1 MFMVFRTDTELT
13 QGSDN
18 LAGTAAWAE
27 AIGIHGSHSK
37 PVVGVWIKAFD
48 NHGVHLQLLLD
59 GGPALVKI
67 WPLMIKNKKKQ
78 QFRNT
83 IGKRGLPATGS

>member
-1 MFMVFRTDTELT
+1 MVFRTDTELT
-13 QGSDN
+13 QGSDR
-18 LAGTAAWAE
+18 LAGTAARAE
-27 AIGIHGSHSK
+27 AMGIHGSHSK

-67 WPLMIKNKKKQ
+67 WPLMIKNNKKKATVQ
-78 QFRNT
+78 KYHRE
-83 IGKRGLPATGS
+83 KRLAGYR